1 MSSIDQTSTADRATS
16 ISAPPSRRRDR
27 LLQRLF
33 GHLRHGRLRVQTPE
47 GAEFE
52 WGGEAPGPEAQLIL
66 RRWRTLWRGA
76 LGGDIGMAD
85 AWIDGDWTSPD
96 LTAVIR
102 LAARNSQ
109 PSSQR
114 AIEGTAS
121 LAAFQRLRHLLRAN
135 TRRGS
140 RRNIEKHYDLGN
152 DFFGAWLDS
161 DMIYSSA
168 LWTAPGL
175 SLGEAQQAKLD
186 RVASLAR
193 LSGGEKVLEIGC
205 GWGALATRLASA
217 GAHVTGVTLSPSQL
231 AAAQARA
238 ARLGLAERCDLR
250 LMDYREAAG
259 PFDRIVSIEMI
270 EAVGEA
276 YLPLYFDVLSQ
287 ALKPDGRVV
296 LQAITIAEDRF
307 DTYRRD
313 TDFIQKHI
321 FPGGFLPSKSLLA
334 KEAARVG
341 LKIVHAENF
350 GPSYARTLA
359 EWRRRFEAAWP
370 RIAAQ
375 GFDQNFRRLWDYYL
389 CYCEAGFLEEA
400 IDVGLYVLER
410 EG

>member
-1 MSSIDQTSTADRATS
+1 MSSFDQTSAADPTAS
-16 ISAPPSRRRDR
+16 VSAPPSRRRDR

-33 GHLRHGRLRVQTPE
+33 GHLRHGRLRVQTPD
-47 GAEFE
+47 GREFE
-52 WGGEAPGPEAQLIL
+52 WGGEAPGPEALLVL

-85 AWIDGDWTSPD
+85 AWIAGDWTSPD
-96 LTAVIR
+96 LTALIR

-109 PSSQR
+109 SQR
-114 AIEGTAS
+114 TIQGSSS
-121 LAAFQRLRHLLRAN
+121 LAALQRLRHLLRAN

-152 DFFGAWLDS
+152 DFFAEWLDA
-161 DMIYSSA
+161 DMVYSSA
-168 LWTAPGL
+168 LWTDPNL

-186 RVASLAR
+186 RVASLAQ
-193 LSGGEKVLEIGC
+193 LSGGEKILEIGC
-205 GWGALATRLASA
+205 GWGALATRLAGA

-250 LMDYREAAG
+250 LMDYREAVG

-276 YLPLYFDVLSQ
+276 YLPLYFDVLSR

-307 DTYRRD
+307 ETYRRD
-313 TDFIQKHI
+313 TDFIQKHV
-321 FPGGFLPSKSLLA
+321 FPGGFLPSKSLMER
-334 KEAARVG
+334 EAARVG
-341 LKIVHAENF
+341 LKIVHVENF
-350 GPSYARTLA
+350 GLSYARTLA
-359 EWRRRFEAAWP
+359 EWRRRFHAAWP
-370 RIAAQ
+370 KIAAQ
-375 GFDQNFRRLWDYYL
+375 GFDDNFRRLWDYYL

-410 EG
+410 DA